1 MKSFNIVGETAQFLN
16 VVYTTINRKTIN
28 LIIQL
33 FNTLNEFCSVKCST
47 NKSFYQLLDHSNKM
61 GLIHKPYFQ
70 GNQENRVVV
79 YDRKL
84 VDYINF
90 ILRAGDIADCGPEK
104 VRHYVCFGVL
114 RFFIIDIVMSLCPIH
129 LDS

>member
-1 MKSFNIVGETAQFLN
+1 M
-16 VVYTTINRKTIN
+16 
-28 LIIQL
+28 
-33 FNTLNEFCSVKCST
+33 
-47 NKSFYQLLDHSNKM
+47 D
-61 GLIHKPYFQ
+61 LIHKPFFQ

-104 VRHYVCFGVL
+104 VRHYVCFSAL